1 MKAALDMLSAKL
13 DMSAVK
19 WTLRKDV
26 QGQVSAHRVGPPGHV
41 TYDKEGQ
48 ATISLGGRRSAAPVQ
63 PPGVAG
69 AFEEEEEETIGSGF
83 IGPRMIPR
91 FIQKIGIAKR
101 AELLKLKGE
110 EGDEE

>member
-41 TYDKEGQ
+41 AFDKEGASRGQ
-48 ATISLGGRRSAAPVQ
+48 LRRTAVGCTRAA
-63 PPGVAG
+63 
-69 AFEEEEEETIGSGF
+69 
-83 IGPRMIPR
+83 
-91 FIQKIGIAKR
+91 
-101 AELLKLKGE
+101 AECGWRL
-110 EGDEE
+110 